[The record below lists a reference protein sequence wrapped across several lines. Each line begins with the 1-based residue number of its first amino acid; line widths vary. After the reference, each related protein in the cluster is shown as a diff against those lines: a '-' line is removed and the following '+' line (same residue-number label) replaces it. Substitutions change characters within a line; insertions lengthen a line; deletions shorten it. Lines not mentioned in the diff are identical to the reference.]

1 MHIFKVLFN
10 KFRNLEYS
18 VFALVTSVS
27 LLFFGGHST
36 SIDEET
42 YLAGLRSFLRGRSDL
57 DMDSVARNT
66 IIAMPGKSGLL
77 TSFYGIGTTIF
88 FLPGYLIGHFFS
100 SFVAEPYK
108 EQVLRL
114 FLYSTNSFVLG
125 LTALVIYKLC
135 LLNKCTSAVALWASL
150 AFSFCTFALP
160 SAGTGFSEPLTAL
173 FVITSIYYSAK
184 IPQNGKSRYLAGLSL
199 GCAIL
204 MRASAAIFLP
214 IFIISLCLRSSAGI
228 RFRSV
233 LFFSLGGLLPMIAFL
248 ATNYWKFGSFL
259 DTGYPDLAYNTP
271 ILEGLFGLLVSS
283 GKGLFWFA
291 PISALAIVTIRK
303 SFTRNPSFS
312 ILLWMIIGANS
323 LFFSRFAIWS
333 GDDAYGPRYMG
344 IVLPLFAVLAGMGVA
359 TVREYPVVLATIAGI
374 PASLSGVLIYVNAS
388 NASRV
393 PGLEQAL
400 GTSSRT
406 IDGGYNWSALRQLT
420 LYIPRH
426 SQLSFQL
433 SQIGEAI
440 SNSWKAL
447 GGANS
452 PVPFNL
458 GNSPALGWYIAPVR
472 LDVWWVYWAES
483 GAPKFFLIFLPLAL
497 FSISFFALRIRT
509 KSRCG

>member
-1 MHIFKVLFN
+1 MFKVLIC
-10 KFRNLEYS
+10 KFRTLDFS
-18 VFALVTSVS
+18 IFALVTSVS
-27 LLFFGGHST
+27 LIFYGGHST

-42 YLAGLRSFLRGRSDL
+42 YLAGLRSFLRGRSYLDL
-57 DMDSVARNT
+57 NSVSRDS

-77 TSFYGIGTTIF
+77 SSFYGIGTTIF
-88 FLPGYLIGHFFS
+88 FLPGYLTGRLAS
-100 SFVAEPYK
+100 SFVAEPFK

-135 LLNKCTSAVALWASL
+135 LLEKCTSAVSLWASL
-150 AFSFCTFALP
+150 AFSLCTFALP

-173 FVITSIYYSAK
+173 FVVSSIYYSAK
-184 IPQNGKSRYLAGLSL
+184 IPQNGKSRYLAGLCL

-214 IFIISLCLRSSAGI
+214 IFIIGLCLRSSAGI
-228 RFRSV
+228 RIRSV
-233 LFFSLGGLLPMIAFL
+233 LFFSLGGLLPMIVFL

-271 ILEGLFGLLVSS
+271 ILEGLFGLFISS
-283 GKGLFWFA
+283 GKGLLWFA
-291 PISALAIVTIRK
+291 PISALAIVTMKK

-312 ILLWMIIGANS
+312 ILTWMIIGANS
-323 LFFSRFAIWS
+323 LFFSRFQIWS
-333 GDDAYGPRYMG
+333 GDDAFGPRYMG
-344 IVLPLFAVLAGMGVA
+344 VVLPLFAVLAGMGVS
-359 TVREYPVVLATIAGI
+359 TVREYPVILTTFAGI

-400 GTSSRT
+400 GASSRT

-440 SNSWKAL
+440 SNSWKAMG
-447 GGANS
+447 GGAS

-472 LDVWWVYWAES
+472 LDVWWVYWVES
-483 GAPKFFLIFLPLAL
+483 GAPKLFLVFLPLTVL
-497 FSISFFALRIRT
+497 STSFFALRIRS
-509 KSRCG
+509 KSRWS